1 MGDMRPKIQYQL
13 PLAFMTEGRGE
24 TPDADHEGTESPTA
38 KREPENP
45 ATGESLMEEVCER
58 ENLEEAWHQVRSNK
72 GSPGVDGRTIDETRD
87 YLREHWPT
95 IREQL
100 LNGTYRPQPVRRVE
114 IAKPD
119 GGVRKLGIPTVL
131 DRLIQQAILQ
141 VLQGR
146 WDPTFSEHSYGFRPG
161 RSAHQAVAQ
170 AQSYVA
176 EGYEWVVDI
185 DLEKFFDRVNHDI
198 LMDRV
203 ARRISDKRLLRLIR
217 AYLNAGVME
226 DGLVSPTEEGV
237 PQGGPLS
244 PLLSN
249 LVLDEFDRELTRRGL
264 RFCRYA
270 DDCNIY
276 VGSRRSGERVMA
288 SVCRF
293 LTTRLQLKVN
303 ESKSAVA
310 RSGERKFLG
319 FTISND
325 VEPTRQIAAKALQ
338 KFKERIRELTCRTLG
353 VSLPQ
358 LIAPLARYLIG
369 WRGYFGFCQTP
380 IVLRNLDA
388 WIRRRLRMYI
398 WRQWKNG
405 RTRYAQLRRLGVS
418 HFHAAVAAGIGVWVL
433 AHGSPCD
440 SAAGSVQR
448 FLRLDRPSSVGGT
461 ANRLTR
467 SNRRGTDPYA
477 RWCGRG
483 GAARLPPIPISSQK
497 SHSPRH
503 AEAAGLNPT
512 FCSDDC
518 PTPIRGT
525 SRTVSEQVT
534 SNSLSM

>member
-1 MGDMRPKIQYQL
+1 MRPKIQYQQH
-13 PLAFMTEGRGE
+13 PLAFTTESRGE
-24 TPDADHEGTESPTA
+24 TQDAGREGTESPTA

-45 ATGESLMEEVCER
+45 AIDVSLMEEVCER
-58 ENLEEAWHQVRSNK
+58 ENLERAWHQVRSNQ

-95 IREQL
+95 IRQQL

-119 GGVRKLGIPTVL
+119 GGVRTLAMPSVL

-141 VLQGR
+141 ILQGR
-146 WDPTFSEHSYGFRPG
+146 WDPTFSERSYGFRPG
-161 RSAHQAVAQ
+161 RSAHHAVAQ

-198 LMDRV
+198 LMERV
-203 ARRISDKRLLRLIR
+203 ARRISDKRRLRLIR
-217 AYLNAGVME
+217 AYLHAGVME
-226 DGLVSPTEEGV
+226 DGLVSPTDEGV

-244 PLLSN
+244 PILSN

-319 FTISND
+319 FTISNE

-353 VSLPQ
+353 VSIPQ

-369 WRGYFGFCQTP
+369 WGGYFGFCQTP

-398 WRQWKNG
+398 WRQWKIG
-405 RTRYAQLRRLGVS
+405 PTRYAQLRRRGVS
-418 HFHAAVAAGIGVWVL
+418 HFHAAVAAGSESGYWRMARHVTAQQALSNAFFDSIGLPRL
-433 AHGSPCD
+433 A
-440 SAAGSVQR
+440 A
-448 FLRLDRPSSVGGT
+448 SST
-461 ANRLTR
+461 A
-467 SNRRGTDPYA
+467 
-477 RWCGRG
+477 
-483 GAARLPPIPISSQK
+483 
-497 SHSPRH
+497 
-503 AEAAGLNPT
+503 
-512 FCSDDC
+512 
-518 PTPIRGT
+518 
-525 SRTVSEQVT
+525 
-534 SNSLSM
+534 

>member
-24 TPDADHEGTESPTA
+24 TPDADREGTESPTA

-58 ENLEEAWHQVRSNK
+58 ENLEDAWYQVRSNK

-226 DGLVSPTEEGV
+226 DGLVGPTDEGV

-325 VEPTRQIAAKALQ
+325 VEPTRQIAVKALQ

-358 LIAPLARYLIG
+358 LIPPLARYLIG

-380 IVLRNLDA
+380 IVLHNLDA

-405 RTRYAQLRRLGVS
+405 WTRYAQLRRLGVS
-418 HFHAAVAAGIGVWVL
+418 HYHAGIAAGT
-433 AHGSPCD
+433 GS
-440 SAAGSVQR
+440 GFWR
-448 FLRLDRPSSVGGT
+448 M
-461 ANRLTR
+461 
-467 SNRRGTDPYA
+467 A
-477 RWCGRG
+477 R
-483 GAARLPPIPISSQK
+483 
-497 SHSPRH
+497 H
-503 AEAAGLNPT
+503 
-512 FCSDDC
+512 
-518 PTPIRGT
+518 
-525 SRTVSEQVT
+525 
-534 SNSLSM
+534 

>member
-24 TPDADHEGTESPTA
+24 PPDTGREGTESPTA
-38 KREPENP
+38 EREPENP
-45 ATGESLMEEVCER
+45 ATGKSLMEEVCER
-58 ENLEEAWHQVRSNK
+58 ENLEAAWHQVRSNQ
-72 GSPGVDGRTIDETRD
+72 GSPGVDGRSIDETRD

-100 LNGTYRPQPVRRVE
+100 LNGTYQPRPVRRVE

-119 GGVRKLGIPTVL
+119 GGVRKLGIPTVV

-141 VLQGR
+141 VLQSR

-170 AQSYVA
+170 AQRYVA

-226 DGLVSPTEEGV
+226 DGLVSPTDEGV

-244 PLLSN
+244 PILSN
-249 LVLDEFDRELTRRGL
+249 LVLDEFDRELTRRGH

-276 VGSRRSGERVMA
+276 VSSRRAGERVMA
-288 SVCRF
+288 SACRF
-293 LTTRLQLKVN
+293 LTTRLRLKVN

-325 VEPTRQIAAKALQ
+325 PEPLRQIAPKALE
-338 KFKERIRELTCRTLG
+338 KFKTRIRELTRRTLG

-369 WRGYFGFCQTP
+369 WRGYFAFCQTP
-380 IVLRNLDA
+380 IVVRNLDA

-405 RTRYAQLRRLGVS
+405 PTRYAQLRRLGVS
-418 HFHAAVAAGIGVWVL
+418 HFHAAVAAGVGSAYWRMARHVAVQQALSNAFFDSLGLPRL
-433 AHGSPCD
+433 AD
-440 SAAGSVQR
+440 A
-448 FLRLDRPSSVGGT
+448 LT
-461 ANRLTR
+461 A
-467 SNRRGTDPYA
+467 
-477 RWCGRG
+477 
-483 GAARLPPIPISSQK
+483 
-497 SHSPRH
+497 
-503 AEAAGLNPT
+503 
-512 FCSDDC
+512 
-518 PTPIRGT
+518 
-525 SRTVSEQVT
+525 
-534 SNSLSM
+534 

>member
-13 PLAFMTEGRGE
+13 PLAFMAEGRGE
-24 TPDADHEGTESPTA
+24 TSDTAREGTESPTA
-38 KREPENP
+38 KRGPENP
-45 ATGESLMEEVCER
+45 AIGESLMEEVCER
-58 ENLEEAWHQVRSNK
+58 ENLEEAWQQVRSNK

-95 IREQL
+95 IRQQL
-100 LNGTYRPQPVRRVE
+100 LSGTYRPQPVRRVE

-176 EGYEWVVDI
+176 EGYEFVVDI

-226 DGLVSPTEEGV
+226 DGLVGPTDEGV

-276 VGSRRSGERVMA
+276 VRSRRAGERVMA
-288 SVCRF
+288 SACRF
-293 LTTRLQLKVN
+293 LTSRLQLKVN
-303 ESKSAVA
+303 ATKSAVA

-325 VEPTRQIAAKALQ
+325 PEPTRQIAAKALE
-338 KFKERIRELTCRTLG
+338 KFKARVRELTCRTLG
-353 VSLPQ
+353 VSVPQ

-380 IVLRNLDA
+380 IVLHNLDA

-405 RTRYAQLRRLGVS
+405 RTRYAQLRD
-418 HFHAAVAAGIGVWVL
+418 WVC
-433 AHGSPCD
+433 PI
-440 SAAGSVQR
+440 
-448 FLRLDRPSSVGGT
+448 T
-461 ANRLTR
+461 TR
-467 SNRRGTDPYA
+467 ASLP
-477 RWCGRG
+477 GRG
-483 GAARLPPIPISSQK
+483 LGSGAWLA
-497 SHSPRH
+497 
-503 AEAAGLNPT
+503 
-512 FCSDDC
+512 
-518 PTPIRGT
+518 
-525 SRTVSEQVT
+525 
-534 SNSLSM
+534 M